1 MPQPSYNFHVF
12 ICQNERAEGHPRGC
26 CQSKGASQL
35 LIYMKSKVKELGI
48 SQTRINKAGCLDQCE
63 SGVAVVIYPEGTW
76 YQVKTTEDVDLIIES
91 HMQQGIPVVDLMIN
105 DR

>member
-1 MPQPSYNFHVF
+1 MTQPSYNFHVF
-12 ICQNERAEGHPRGC
+12 ICQNERPEGHPRGC
-26 CQSKGASQL
+26 CHSKGSSQL
-35 LIYMKSKVKELGI
+35 LPYMKRKVKELGI

-91 HMQQGIPVVDLMIN
+91 HMQQGNIIPHLLIKN
-105 DR
+105 P

>member
-1 MPQPSYNFHVF
+1 MTQPSYNFHVF

-35 LIYMKSKVKELGI
+35 LAYMKSKVKELGI
-48 SQTRINKAGCLDQCE
+48 PETRINKAGCLDQCE

-76 YQVKTTEDVDLIIES
+76 YQIKSTQDVDQLIES
-91 HMQQGIPVVDLMIN
+91 HMQRGVPVIPMMIEG
-105 DR
+105 